1 LGKRNTKLPLT
12 EWKYYGLGRTSF
24 GSEDSELP
32 WIAGTVLL
40 RNNNPGNGK
49 RPNIASLSRKVLI
62 SSIRQLAPYLIIGPR
77 RIILIGAIAAVALA
91 IIFYPLIVQTP
102 FDPQKVAI
110 QLTGVDLVSGSE
122 SEQKLDL
129 RVGLQITNTN
139 EFTLT
144 TSKIAY
150 DLFADG
156 VLVGSDTLSYEDVP
170 VNGRPAFF
178 SNQPVTLS
186 DTLTLQY
193 SDETAP
199 LFDKIL
205 NNSTDI
211 NWRITG
217 SAAIES
223 GTTLQEK
230 NFSSEL

>member
-1 LGKRNTKLPLT
+1 MIFTFSHYIIDAASRQSSNRISRDYLETAPPQQ
-12 EWKYYGLGRTSF
+12 YS
-24 GSEDSELP
+24 
-32 WIAGTVLL
+32 A
-40 RNNNPGNGK
+40 NNMK
-49 RPNIASLSRKVLI
+49 MSKIASFSRKVLI

-77 RIILIGAIAAVALA
+77 RLVLIGAIAAVALA

-102 FDPQKVAI
+102 FDPERVAV
-110 QLTGVDLVSGSE
+110 QLTGVEVLSGSE
-122 SEQKLDL
+122 GEQRLDL
-129 RVGLQITNTN
+129 RVALQITNTN

-144 TSKIAY
+144 TSRIVY

-156 VLVGSDTLSYEDVP
+156 APVGSDTISYEDVP

-193 SDETAP
+193 SDETAN
-199 LFDKIL
+199 LFTKIL

-211 NWRITG
+211 DWRIAG
-217 SAAIES
+217 SATVES